1 MEADWAAE
9 VGADLPVID
18 ADWTGL
24 VDLRRDP
31 AQVDSVLEVR
41 GYAALRAALLRLNAP
56 ESPVRTTKCDVWTLD
71 SGDIDPLEF
80 GCGLAANLVGL
91 ASYIDLVACDAA
103 VFASFEQHETWAVAA
118 VRQMRQAQI
127 GPGRVDLV
135 IRGAHRAGG
144 GGFGLTLYVAGCGAD
159 AVAAQAAWGEAL
171 QAACAITMR
180 EAAIPGASSS
190 IG

>member
-24 VDLRRDP
+24 VDLRSDP

-41 GYAALRAALLRLNAP
+41 GHPPLRAALLRLNAP
-56 ESPVRTTKCDVWTLD
+56 ESPVRTTKCDVWALD
-71 SGDIDPLEF
+71 AGDIDPLEF
-80 GCGLAANLVGL
+80 GCGLTADLVGL
-91 ASYIDLVACDAA
+91 ASYIDLVACDPA
-103 VFASFEQHETWAVAA
+103 VFASFEQHEAWVVAA

-127 GPGRVDLV
+127 GPGRADLV
-135 IRGAHRAGG
+135 IRGAHLAGG
-144 GGFGLTLYVAGCGAD
+144 RGFGLTLYVAGCGAD
-159 AVAAQAAWGEAL
+159 AAAAQAAWGEAL